1 MTLTRAMMEP
11 MSEEHGP
18 VYRASP
24 ANRTAAWVVV
34 AASIGVVLW
43 AILTVGGISTKAVTI
58 SAVFAV
64 FALLAAASLRF
75 RVQAEPRHLVVCW
88 GGPVRRIPWSE
99 IKGFGVDD
107 RKGRRGVYLVMGDKQ
122 KRRLPLSDVSA
133 GKISATEVRDALQRY
148 WKAHRR

>member
-1 MTLTRAMMEP
+1 
-11 MSEEHGP
+11 MSEELGP

-24 ANRTAAWVVV
+24 ANRTAAWIIV
-34 AASIGVVLW
+34 AASVGVV
-43 AILTVGGISTKAVTI
+43 AIQTAGGLSTKAVTI
-58 SAVFAV
+58 SAVFTV

-75 RVQAEPRHLVVCW
+75 QVRAEPDRLVVCW

-107 RKGRRGVYLVMGDKQ
+107 RKGRRGVYLVVGDKH